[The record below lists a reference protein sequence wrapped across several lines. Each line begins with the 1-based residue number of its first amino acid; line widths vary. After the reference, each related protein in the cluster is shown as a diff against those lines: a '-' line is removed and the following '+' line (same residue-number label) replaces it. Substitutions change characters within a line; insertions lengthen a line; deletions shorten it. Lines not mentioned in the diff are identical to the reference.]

1 MVKSYIVLSIP
12 LSAYGVIH
20 VSFVW
25 PHCMLN
31 GEMWNV
37 RFTQRCSSWKE
48 DVDDDGHELHS
59 FAFRTPPARLHF

>member
-37 RFTQRCSSWKE
+37 RFTQRCS
-48 DVDDDGHELHS
+48 G
-59 FAFRTPPARLHF
+59 